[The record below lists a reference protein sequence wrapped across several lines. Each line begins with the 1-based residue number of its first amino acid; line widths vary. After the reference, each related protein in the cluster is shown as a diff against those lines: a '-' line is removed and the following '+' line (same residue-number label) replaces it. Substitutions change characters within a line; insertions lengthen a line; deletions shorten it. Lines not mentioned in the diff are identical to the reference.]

1 VSSSQTAPRGAN
13 LSHRQIQVVFLGL
26 MAGMLVAALDQTI
39 VATALPTI
47 VGELG
52 GLSHLSWV
60 VTAYL
65 LTSTVSVP
73 LYGKV
78 SDLLGR
84 KRVFQAAIVI
94 FVVGSILSGLA
105 QNMLQLILFRAM
117 QGVGG
122 GGLISMAQAIIGDIV
137 APRDRGKYQGYLG
150 AVFAF
155 ASVVGPLMGGFFVDH
170 LSWRWVFYIN
180 VPVGAM
186 ALGITAVVL
195 NIPFRKIN
203 HAIDYLGASLIGS
216 AATCLLLVT
225 VWGGNEYAW
234 GSSVIIGLAI
244 AGVVLLALF
253 ILQERRADEPII
265 PLRLWKDKVFSVASG
280 LEFLVGFAMFGGIIY
295 LPLWLQTVG
304 GASAQNSGLLI
315 LPLMAGLMISSITSG
330 RLITKTGRYKR
341 YPVIGTATIAVG
353 LFLLSTMGVGTSR
366 WVSSAYMVVLGLGI
380 GMIIQIMVLA
390 VQNSVPHRDLGTAT
404 ATETFTRSM
413 GGAFGVAVFGAILTN
428 RLVHNLN
435 HLLPGAARQ
444 MDLASITG
452 SPAAIRALPA
462 ATQHSVIQALASSI
476 HVVFLAAV
484 PLALLAFVVTWFL
497 PEKPLRRTAHVG
509 VEGVGEELLVGLG
522 QADPEAPIE
531 LATST
536 PGPTG

>member
-1 VSSSQTAPRGAN
+1 VSTSAAAPRGAN
-13 LSHRQIQVVFLGL
+13 LSHRQIQIVFLGL

-84 KRVFQAAIVI
+84 KLVFQAAIVI
-94 FVVGSILSGLA
+94 FVVGSILAGLS
-105 QNMLQLILFRAM
+105 QNMLQLILFRAI
-117 QGVGG
+117 QGIGG

-170 LSWRWVFYIN
+170 LSWRWVFYVN
-180 VPVGAM
+180 VPVGAI
-186 ALGITAVVL
+186 ALLITASVL
-195 NIPFRKIN
+195 NIPFRKVN
-203 HAIDYLGASLIGS
+203 HAIDYLGASLIGA

-234 GSSVIIGLAI
+234 GSGVIIGLAL
-244 AGVVLLALF
+244 AGVVLLTLF
-253 ILQERRADEPII
+253 ILQERHADEPII
-265 PLRLWKDKVFSVASG
+265 PLRLWNDKVFSVASG

-304 GASAQNSGLLI
+304 GASATNSGLLI
-315 LPLMAGLMISSITSG
+315 LPLMAGLMVSSITSG
-330 RLITKTGRYKR
+330 RLITKNGRYKR
-341 YPVIGTATIAVG
+341 YPVIGTATIALG
-353 LFLLSTMGVGTSR
+353 MFLLSTMNVGTSR
-366 WVSSAYMVVLGLGI
+366 WVSSGYMVVLGLGL

-390 VQNSVPHRDLGTAT
+390 VQNSVPHSDLGTAT

-428 RLVHNLN
+428 RLVYNLDR
-435 HLLPGAARQ
+435 LLPGRSRQ
-444 MDLASITG
+444 LDLASITG
-452 SPAAIRALPA
+452 SPAAIRALPST
-462 ATQHSVIQALASSI
+462 TQHAVIQALASSI
-476 HVVFLAAV
+476 HVLFLAAV
-484 PLALLAFVVTWFL
+484 PLALFAFVVTWFL
-497 PEKPLRRTAHVG
+497 PEKPLRQTAHIG
-509 VEGVGEELLVGLG
+509 VEGIDEDLLVGFG
-522 QADPEAPIE
+522 QTDPETTIE
-531 LATST
+531 LAARA
-536 PGPTG
+536 PGPNP

>member
-1 VSSSQTAPRGAN
+1 VSTSVAAPRGAN
-13 LSHRQIQVVFLGL
+13 LSHRQIQIVFLGL

-84 KRVFQAAIVI
+84 KLVFQAAIVI
-94 FVVGSILSGLA
+94 FVVGSILSGLS
-105 QNMLQLILFRAM
+105 QNMLQLILFRAI
-117 QGVGG
+117 QGIGG

-180 VPVGAM
+180 VPVGAI
-186 ALGITAVVL
+186 ALLITASVL
-195 NIPFRKIN
+195 NIPFRKVN
-203 HAIDYLGASLIGS
+203 HAIDYLGASLIGA

-234 GSSVIIGLAI
+234 GSGVIIGLGL
-244 AGVVLLALF
+244 AGVVLLTLF
-253 ILQERRADEPII
+253 ILQERHADEPII
-265 PLRLWKDKVFSVASG
+265 PLRLWNDKVFSVASG

-304 GASAQNSGLLI
+304 GASATNSGLLI
-315 LPLMAGLMISSITSG
+315 LPLMAGLMVSSITSG
-330 RLITKTGRYKR
+330 RLITKNGRYKR
-341 YPVIGTATIAVG
+341 YPVIGTATIALG
-353 LFLLSTMGVGTSR
+353 MFLLSTMNVGTSR
-366 WVSSAYMVVLGLGI
+366 LVSSGYMVVLGLGL

-390 VQNSVPHRDLGTAT
+390 VQNSVPHSDLGTAT

-428 RLVHNLN
+428 RLVYNLDR
-435 HLLPGAARQ
+435 LLPGRSRQ
-444 MDLASITG
+444 LDLASITG
-452 SPAAIRALPA
+452 SPAAIRALPST
-462 ATQHSVIQALASSI
+462 TQHAVIQALASSI
-476 HVVFLAAV
+476 HVLFLAAV
-484 PLALLAFVVTWFL
+484 PLALFAFVVTWFL
-497 PEKPLRRTAHVG
+497 PEKPLRQTAHIG
-509 VEGVGEELLVGLG
+509 VEGIGEDLLVGFG
-522 QADPEAPIE
+522 QTDPETTIE
-531 LATST
+531 LAAQA
-536 PGPTG
+536 PGPNP